1 MQRWGNLVLSQF
13 KASKFQAE
21 YYHVFEVQ
29 YTGCP
34 HTFELLA
41 LFRSLSGPIHLFR
54 WSPFSFTTPINPP
67 QSWLREVH
75 LTLQEQKEALRT
87 QQHPWIHPGSH
98 LPSLSAILT
107 VSLHTSISLKCCSE
121 MMSSCCRE
129 WCGPGAIYTQL
140 NMVPSTVK
148 ERCLCES
155 SFISNFWTS
164 SSLPSYLPHLP
175 SPPCCRVLCCRLAA
189 LILARIFLSDAWK
202 LLMKCTLFKH
212 WVFL

>member
-34 HTFELLA
+34 HAFELLA

-67 QSWLREVH
+67 QSWLWEVH

-107 VSLHTSISLKCCSE
+107 VSLYTSTSLKCCSE

-129 WCGPGAIYTQL
+129 RCGPGAIYTQL

-148 ERCLCES
+148 ERCPVFDILKTYSSHLPRMIS
-155 SFISNFWTS
+155 SFWK
-164 SSLPSYLPHLP
+164 
-175 SPPCCRVLCCRLAA
+175 RLS
-189 LILARIFLSDAWK
+189 LARN
-202 LLMKCTLFKH
+202 LLTYCSGYMGWSATA
-212 WVFL
+212 VT

>member
-29 YTGCP
+29 YTGSP
-34 HTFELLA
+34 HAFELLA

-67 QSWLREVH
+67 QSWLWEVH

-87 QQHPWIHPGSH
+87 QQHPWIHPGSY
-98 LPSLSAILT
+98 LPNLSAILT
-107 VSLHTSISLKCCSE
+107 VSLYTSISLKCCSE

-148 ERCLCES
+148 ERCPVFDVLKTYS
-155 SFISNFWTS
+155 S
-164 SSLPSYLPHLP
+164 HLP
-175 SPPCCRVLCCRLAA
+175 RMIGSFWKRLS
-189 LILARIFLSDAWK
+189 LARN
-202 LLMKCTLFKH
+202 LLTYCSGYMGRSATA
-212 WVFL
+212 VT